1 MSYIQSLDEIAK
13 STTVKDSDK
22 QLEKLAQEKND
33 PNLKEQI
40 NELIAKIN
48 EVLSE
53 EKAKSNSQI
62 APKREII
69 RKYKGSVLPS
79 AYTRYLKHE
88 GVADKEF
95 LEILSKSRKC
105 DLRRAKSE
113 NQGVIQKV
121 KKKLVK

>member
-1 MSYIQSLDEIAK
+1 MIVVL
-13 STTVKDSDK
+13 
-22 QLEKLAQEKND
+22 LRLAQIKND

-69 RKYKGSVLPS
+69 SKYKGSVLPS
-79 AYTRYLKHE
+79 AYARYLKHE
-88 GVADKEF
+88 GVADEEF